1 MGNIKIIDMRPKDAA
16 QLLLELCT
24 RDIQPE
30 ELGAAED
37 ASIFDALKVHPL
49 LRQNKL
55 GAKPAT
61 VRCAA
66 PKLASPFGRTVTC
79 ALGPSAE
86 VGLVHL
92 VLRQKWDL
100 CTWSFGEVGEVGE
113 VGSRH
118 SANLC
123 TRVVIRRG

>member
-66 PKLASPFGRTVTC
+66 PKLASPFGRSVTC

-86 VGLVHL
+86 V
-92 VLRQKWDL
+92 
-100 CTWSFGEVGEVGE
+100 
-113 VGSRH
+113 
-118 SANLC
+118 
-123 TRVVIRRG
+123 